1 MKDTEQRK
9 IKALIKKYNPIL
21 KESIKNALTEDLFN
35 LIIVNGE
42 DKAFELKEL
51 LREKDILKTYIMLE
65 FIRLNNRPITS
76 ELKNMKE
83 IKINLVRSKQGKL
96 KL

>member
-42 DKAFELKEL
+42 DKGFELKEL

>member
-42 DKAFELKEL
+42 DKGFELKEL

-83 IKINLVRSKQGKL
+83 IKKKSIFL
-96 KL
+96 